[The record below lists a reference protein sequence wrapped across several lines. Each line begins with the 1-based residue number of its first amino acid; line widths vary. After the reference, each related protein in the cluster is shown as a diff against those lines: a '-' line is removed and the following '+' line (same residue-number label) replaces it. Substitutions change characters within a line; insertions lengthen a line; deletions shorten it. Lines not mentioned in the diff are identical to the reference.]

1 MKLFQTIGLTSI
13 LLLLLSSC
21 QNKALDYNNNL
32 VKIQQG
38 VLPQVQDF
46 AKKWSTNVD
55 STNLQNIKPEADKIV
70 QLLDQKIGEVNV
82 LPEVENSQDLKNAI
96 LDQLKYQKNICYKLG
111 KLGDPQVSADE
122 KEAIAKEFATSSE
135 DADKV
140 TNRVTETQKAFAEK
154 NHFTLEKK

>member
-1 MKLFQTIGLTSI
+1 MKLFQTIGMTSI

-21 QNKALDYNNNL
+21 QNKALDYNNDL

-55 STNLQNIKPEADKIV
+55 STNLQNIKPEADTIV
-70 QLLDQKIGEVNV
+70 QLLNQKIAEVNV
-82 LPEVENSQDLKNAI
+82 LPVVENGQDLKNAI
-96 LDQLKYQKNICYKLG
+96 LDQFKFEKNICYKLG
-111 KLGDPQVSADE
+111 RLGDPQVSADE
-122 KEAIAKEFATSSE
+122 KATIAQEFATSSE